1 VAAGALLLRRS
12 HAGAEAAWRSAG
24 VLAVA
29 AAIAGMAHSG
39 FGGVGPWHLLLT
51 AAVAA
56 CLLAA
61 ARFDMGGLMWVGA
74 LSSIVWLGTLAV
86 VVGRSGS
93 WAVAVILFGLGL
105 VGLATVI
112 ARRRGQATIRAAL

>member
-1 VAAGALLLRRS
+1 MVHTS
-12 HAGAEAAWRSAG
+12 
-24 VLAVA
+24 
-29 AAIAGMAHSG
+29 
-39 FGGVGPWHLLLT
+39 FGHLGPWHVLLT

-56 CLLAA
+56 CLLGA
-61 ARFDMGGLMWVGA
+61 ARFDMGSLMWVGA

-105 VGLATVI
+105 VGLAALV
-112 ARRRGQATIRAAL
+112 ARTRRPPRATPAL

>member
-1 VAAGALLLRRS
+1 
-12 HAGAEAAWRSAG
+12 
-24 VLAVA
+24 
-29 AAIAGMAHSG
+29 MAHSG

-74 LSSIVWLGTLAV
+74 LASIVWLGTVAV
-86 VVGRSGS
+86 VVGHSGS
-93 WAVAVILFGLGL
+93 WAVGVILFGLG
-105 VGLATVI
+105 VGAFGSGITM
-112 ARRRGQATIRAAL
+112 RRFLKV